1 MLRRRQA
8 WVLYWGGWLLI
19 GGYVAAMD
27 ATVLSEGPVDLAQ
40 LITVDILLH
49 LIWGAMVLVVIRS
62 LRRYPLGDFSTWPRR
77 VFHLGLSLAFTVVGL
92 ATAFTI
98 GQVFHGLPTAPKAV
112 IWHQFARF
120 FWRYFHLAFMD
131 FVIAIGAYT
140 AVDMYRRFKAR
151 ELQSSQL
158 EARLA
163 QAQNEALRTELQP
176 HFLFNA
182 LHSVS
187 ALIDRDPVAADRML
201 SSLGD
206 LLRQTLDLS

>member
-1 MLRRRQA
+1 MIRRHQG
-8 WVLYWGGWLLI
+8 WILYWGGWLLI

-27 ATVLSEGPVDLAQ
+27 ATVLSEGPVDLTR

-62 LRRYPLGDFSTWPRR
+62 LKRYPLGDFSTWPRW
-77 VFHLGLSLAFTVVGL
+77 VFHLGLSLAFTVAGL
-92 ATAFTI
+92 AAVFTI
-98 GQVFHGLPTAPKAV
+98 SQLFQGLPTVPKAV
-112 IWHQFARF
+112 LWHQFARF

-163 QAQNEALRTELQP
+163 QAHKAGRRMELQP
-176 HFLFNA
+176 WRAEFMRASCVGQFCVQ
-182 LHSVS
+182 STES
-187 ALIDRDPVAADRML
+187 R
-201 SSLGD
+201 SL
-206 LLRQTLDLS
+206 